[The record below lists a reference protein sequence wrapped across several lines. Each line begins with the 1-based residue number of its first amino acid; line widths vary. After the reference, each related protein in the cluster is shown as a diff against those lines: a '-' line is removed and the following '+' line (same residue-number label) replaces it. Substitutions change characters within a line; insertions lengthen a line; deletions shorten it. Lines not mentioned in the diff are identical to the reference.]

1 MFFFATKKLGLD
13 QVQPLRAVA
22 TLFIVYALLGVLA
35 SLLGY
40 RVGCRAKQEQY
51 SKTTNYV
58 NSDNELWT
66 RTNVEITYSTHFLV
80 ALIIAIPI
88 MLLNLNRGDLTLA
101 LTLSIPWFVFV
112 IWRYRFAM

>member
-40 RVGCRAKQEQY
+40 RVGCRAKQE
-51 SKTTNYV
+51 
-58 NSDNELWT
+58 
-66 RTNVEITYSTHFLV
+66 
-80 ALIIAIPI
+80 
-88 MLLNLNRGDLTLA
+88 
-101 LTLSIPWFVFV
+101 
-112 IWRYRFAM
+112 